1 MKRLPLLLLLNFVF
15 AFPAFAVSFDFVFD
29 GNSDPG
35 IQTVI
40 GTGSFTFANDPGT
53 GTFAFNSLGA
63 FSMTYSFDNG
73 PTFTEGDI
81 QSDLSQVLVVL
92 SVNGGTRRLQFSDT
106 GTGSGGPFGGSLDLL
121 TAGGGGLSFEP
132 SYFGGGLDLYFETV
146 PQSESGAF
154 GSYLATTSAG
164 ASSVP
169 DAATTAGLMLPALL
183 GFLALKRSLRGYS
196 PRKFTPRNCSTS

>member
-1 MKRLPLLLLLNFVF
+1 MKRLPFLLLLNLLF
-15 AFPAFAVSFDFVFD
+15 AFPASAVSFDFVFD
-29 GNSDPG
+29 GNFDPG

-73 PTFTEGDI
+73 PTFTQGDI

-121 TAGGGGLSFEP
+121 TAGGAGLSFEP

-146 PQSESGAF
+146 PHSESGAF
-154 GSYLATTSAG
+154 GSYLATTGSNG
-164 ASSVP
+164 VP

-183 GFLALKRSLRGYS
+183 GLFAMKRSLRGYS